1 MGRTSAV
8 KKEYTA
14 RRQDELNEMDETIIQ
29 SLTSEWGKNDKKCSF
44 RNWQK
49 KTQYNTQYNQEK
61 MIQVNPV
68 KAGELKVKRKK
79 MKTLKDRSV
88 SNLIDAVSL

>member
-1 MGRTSAV
+1 MSG
-8 KKEYTA
+8 
-14 RRQDELNEMDETIIQ
+14 
-29 SLTSEWGKNDKKCSF
+29 GKNDKKCSF
-44 RNWQK
+44 KNWQK

-88 SNLIDAVSL
+88 SNLIDAVSLYVSLFIIVYTNVAKQQMCHPTICKWQLS